1 MQNASETPEGKNMD
15 QSEAQEWNLSGG
27 KKKS

>member
-1 MQNASETPEGKNMD
+1 MQKASETPEGENMD
-15 QSEAQEWNLSGG
+15 QSEAQEWNLSG